1 MTEGVVIEDIGSNL
15 EEWATEN
22 TQRAVYAALAAMA
35 KSMAIMAD
43 EVGGI
48 SGELSREAEELF
60 KNLTVAQRTAES
72 ANRERKKEVGILG
85 GLRKSLAGAVKHFPI
100 VGNMAAYLIETTD
113 TFAKTLTKVG
123 GVLVSLVTMQ
133 IISQLGSARKMYEY
147 GVTLQDEYA
156 RGLGVAAIAADNM
169 RMTIGELSDFAVKYA
184 ATMKMF
190 DIVAFSRE
198 ARNISVQLRGF
209 GVTTME
215 ASELL
220 ADYMKTQRLLGF
232 TEKLNDISAT
242 KNRKFAME
250 ETVKWARA
258 LGTSREEIQKAAS
271 QMMRETTAAAFFRNS
286 VLAREDDNVRRHA
299 DALMKALVGLE
310 GGEEAASAMMNLIAS
325 EVPTANKMIMDLRAQ
340 GMNAAADTM
349 MQIAATIRSGQDAT
363 HMLDDFAGTLTLS
376 NTDLARFKNS
386 FDESAGTVLALSNVM
401 GQHRD
406 LLRTMTVEQRKER
419 DEQAEGAAN
428 LADAWKS
435 LKSAVSQGIASIFYG
450 TKATKFMAKMIKDLN
465 EVIMDNRSI
474 FQEFFKNIAMISL
487 GITKFIVGVMQLVN
501 IFFGAG
507 ESVSR
512 SMGFADGAFREF
524 VPQLLLGIIG
534 LKLMWDAVMLVR
546 GGLLALSLVLPVMGG
561 AMAAGT
567 TAAVVGGG
575 AVAAGT
581 ALTVGTVS
589 TGGLLLVIVG
599 AILAAFAAQRIYKRY
614 MAPEIT
620 SATTGL
626 GKNAKAMAAVSTH
639 LGNISKGEPA
649 LASMAVSIK
658 SFDQHASSLAS
669 IKDAII
675 NGGANTKTSLTTNIE
690 TNANLAKDSRELL
703 NTMQELAIATND
715 SNKILKKISTSTRG
729 TEYAVLRDRQQV

>member
-1 MTEGVVIEDIGSNL
+1 MAEGVVIEDIGSNL
-15 EEWATEN
+15 EEWANED
-22 TQRAVYAALAAMA
+22 TQKKVYAALVTMA
-35 KSMAIMAD
+35 KSMGKIAEEITGTSD
-43 EVGGI
+43 GLVT
-48 SGELSREAEELF
+48 EAEALF
-60 KNLTVAQRTAES
+60 SSFSAAQKTAE
-72 ANRERKKEVGILG
+72 AGNKDRRKEISILG
-85 GLRKSLAGAVKHFPI
+85 GLRKSLAGVVKNIPI
-100 VGNMAAYLIETTD
+100 VGNMAAYLIESTD
-113 TFAKTLTKVG
+113 SFAKTLTKVG

-198 ARNISVQLRGF
+198 ARNMSVQLGGF
-209 GVTTME
+209 GVTTLE

-232 TEKLNDISAT
+232 TEKLNDIGAA

-271 QMMRETTAAAFFRNS
+271 QVMRETVATAFFRNS
-286 VLAREDDNVRRHA
+286 VLAREDEGVRKHA

-325 EVPTANKMIMDLRAQ
+325 EVPMANKMIMDLRAQ
-340 GMNAAADTM
+340 GMTAAADTM

-363 HMLDDFAGTLTLS
+363 HMLEDFAGTLTLS

-465 EVIMDNRSI
+465 DIIMENKSI
-474 FQEFFKNIAMISL
+474 FQEFFKNIAMITL
-487 GITKFIVGVMQLVN
+487 GITKFIIGVMQLMNV
-501 IFFGAG
+501 FFDAG
-507 ESVSR
+507 EAISR
-512 SMGFADGAFREF
+512 SVGFSDGAFRKF
-524 VPQLLLGIIG
+524 VPQVLLGIIG
-534 LKLMWDAVMLVR
+534 LKLLWGAVKLVR
-546 GGLLALSLVLPVMGG
+546 GGLLAMS
-561 AMAAGT
+561 MAIPFITG
-567 TAAVVGGG
+567 TAAVVPTAAIVGGG
-575 AVAAGT
+575 ALAAAGT
-581 ALTVGTVS
+581 AAAVGAIS
-589 TGGLLLVIVG
+589 AGALLVVIVG
-599 AILAAFAAQRIYKRY
+599 AILAAFAAQRLYKRY
-614 MAPEIT
+614 VSPEIEP
-620 SATTGL
+620 ATTGA
-626 GKNAKAMAAVSTH
+626 GKNVKAIAAISTH
-639 LGNISKGEPA
+639 LGDISKGEPA
-649 LASMAVSIK
+649 LASMAVSMKTI
-658 SFDQHASSLAS
+658 DQHASSLAS

-675 NGGANTKTSLTTNIE
+675 NGGNTETILTTNIE
-690 TNANLAKDSRELL
+690 TNKNLAKDNRELI
-703 NTMQELAIATND
+703 NTMERLLAVAVVSDQKLASISATSRAAALNQTD
-715 SNKILKKISTSTRG
+715 
-729 TEYAVLRDRQQV
+729 VV